1 MSLLLDVGRVAA
13 LLNVAILLGLLYV
26 WGGNYRRHRAS
37 HTLSLLIFAGIFL
50 VQNALW
56 IYLYGFH
63 GQFVNWFVEGDEVY
77 QVGVT
82 MLCGLQTVAL
92 AVLAHIAWR

>member
-1 MSLLLDVGRVAA
+1 MSVLLDVGRVAA
-13 LLNVAILLGLLYV
+13 LLNVGLLLVLIYV
-26 WGGNYRRHRAS
+26 WGTGYRRHRAS
-37 HTLSLLIFAGIFL
+37 HTLGLLIFAGVFL
-50 VQNALW
+50 VQNVLW

-63 GQFVNWFVEGDEVY
+63 NQFVGWFIDGDGAY

-92 AVLAHIAWR
+92 AVLAKITWR